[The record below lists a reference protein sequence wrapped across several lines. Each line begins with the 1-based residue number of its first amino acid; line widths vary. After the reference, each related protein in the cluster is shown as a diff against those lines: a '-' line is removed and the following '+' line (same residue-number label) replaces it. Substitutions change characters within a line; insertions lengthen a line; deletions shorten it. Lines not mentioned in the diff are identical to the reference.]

1 MTRTSH
7 RRASATALL
16 LLLPTA
22 AGAQNIPT
30 FSVSITEPS
39 EIVEQVGTSRRVTR
53 ADIEARNARTLDE
66 ALRLVPG
73 IYVRTGGDG
82 TPRIDMRGFRSRHVL
97 LLINGVLVNST
108 ADGQFDPA
116 RISTKSIR
124 EIKVSYGSSSV
135 LYGDNAM
142 AGVIEITTV
151 DDKSDASLE
160 VSGGTPDQMGAA
172 GRYSGTAGKWSF
184 TGTATGYT
192 TDGFR
197 LPGSFVPTTLE
208 DGDRRQ
214 NSDRDRSDVRGALAY
229 RLSPTVSIASEWFF
243 GNGHYGVPGSTVA
256 DTGDIFAQQP
266 RFERV
271 EDYDSASGQVS
282 VVAAPWQ
289 RFNIRGWLFRNR
301 QREDRNRYDDATYS
315 SMDDPLVQGTF
326 QSSERTTVTGSSALA
341 RLDMEQFGWLR
352 LAVNQRRES
361 FDSNGVIRDVP
372 ASGPSGGGGGGG
384 GGGGRGGGSTP
395 ATFGVRSFTSDQH
408 VDVYSTGAEW
418 QIRPVTRLGTVVGA
432 AVNVQER
439 PGGDSETDPT
449 WLAGVTFDATD
460 TLRLHAS
467 ATSKIRVP
475 SIDQL
480 FNTSTG
486 NPELRSEHANGVD
499 VGASYR
505 LDSTSTVGVSA
516 FTTHAR
522 DFIERIGGR
531 PFENQERYNFRGA
544 ELTMQTAR
552 IPRLD
557 LRAGYSY
564 LHSVSVESDGTRPL
578 QTRPRHRGS
587 LEWIWSPVA
596 TSIVRGAV
604 YQTGSQ
610 LFDSRGTAPIQM
622 QADSYTVVDLGF
634 TQGLARRFDL
644 AFDVTNLFDHLY
656 DQAYG
661 LPREGRAA
669 VLTLRA
675 RVN

>member
-1 MTRTSH
+1 MRIPH
-7 RRASATALL
+7 RRASVTAFLL
-16 LLLPTA
+16 FLPTA
-22 AGAQNIPT
+22 AAAQNIPT

-39 EIVEQVGTSRRVTR
+39 EIVEQVGTTRRVTR

-97 LLINGVLVNST
+97 LLINGVHVNST

-116 RISTKSIR
+116 RVSTKSIR
-124 EIKVSYGSSSV
+124 EIKVSYGTSSV

-142 AGVIEITTV
+142 AGVIEVTTV

-184 TGTATGYT
+184 TGSATGYT
-192 TDGFR
+192 TEGFR
-197 LPGSFVPTTLE
+197 LPGSFVPTAIE
-208 DGDRRQ
+208 DGDRRE

-229 RLSPTVSIASEWFF
+229 RPSPAVSVASEWFL
-243 GNGHYGVPGSTVA
+243 GSGRYGIPGSVVA
-256 DTGDIFAQQP
+256 DSGDIFAQQP

-271 EDYDSASGQVS
+271 EGYDSASGQVS

-289 RFNIRGWLFRNR
+289 RFNIRGWVFRNR

-384 GGGGRGGGSTP
+384 GGGGRGGGSAP
-395 ATFGVRSFTSDQH
+395 ATFGVRSFTTDQH

-418 QIRPVTRLGTVVGA
+418 QIRPVTRLGTVIGA

-439 PGGDSETDPT
+439 PGGDTETDPT
-449 WLAGVTFDATD
+449 WLAGVTFDAT
-460 TLRLHAS
+460 TVLRLHAS
-467 ATSKIRVP
+467 ATRKIRVP

-486 NPELRSEHANGVD
+486 NPELRSERANGVD
-499 VGASYR
+499 VGAAYR
-505 LDSTSTVGVSA
+505 LDSTSTIGVSA

-522 DFIERIGGR
+522 DFIERVGGQ

-552 IPRLD
+552 IPRLN
-557 LRAGYSY
+557 LRGGYSY
-564 LHSVSVESDGTRPL
+564 LHSVSVESGGTRPL

-587 LEWIWSPVA
+587 LEWIWSPLA
-596 TSIVRGAV
+596 TSAVRGAV
-604 YQTGSQ
+604 YQTGPQ
-610 LFDSRGTAPIQM
+610 LFDSRGAVPIHM